1 MSGPTLEEGQKR
13 KERKI
18 KAAKKH
24 REKGKKG
31 TKDRKTAKEYTCVT
45 NDSLRSIDN
54 GSLKKGKIISN
65 GIELI
70 DKYVQYVL
78 TWHFEDLAHV

>member
-1 MSGPTLEEGQKR
+1 MSGGTLEEGQKR
-13 KERKI
+13 I

-31 TKDRKTAKEYTCVT
+31 TKDRKTAKEYTCAT

-54 GSLKKGKIISN
+54 GSLKQREN